1 MQHAQVRE
9 GMMVT
14 IEYVIRTTGP
24 DGEKCESPSATS
36 SFVYGVDAQY
46 RSVEVAL
53 MNRDLG
59 DRLHVHVPPEEIFG
73 NHDETLIRRLPRL
86 DYKQERLKEGKMYRQ
101 IRKRCLVQFI
111 VKEILDDIIIAD
123 FNDPRAGTYAD
134 FDILVKD
141 VRPVTKIET
150 LPSCTRH

>member
-1 MQHAQVRE
+1 M
-9 GMMVT
+9 
-14 IEYVIRTTGP
+14 
-24 DGEKCESPSATS
+24 
-36 SFVYGVDAQY
+36 YGVDAQY